1 MMEYI
6 LILSVINV
14 LIGAIIIMKMED
26 KNEQ

>member
-6 LILSVINV
+6 MILTVINV
-14 LIGAIIIMKMED
+14 LLSGIILMKMED